1 MGARVRLLRPL
12 PRFGWYN
19 APVEV
24 DMTRE
29 QWLAASRLLGSDAVL
44 LEYRAPP
51 EVEAVI
57 ASILEA
63 GGPSDA
69 APVDVPPSTPRTI
82 PQRKRGR

>member
-12 PRFGWYN
+12 PRHGWYN

-29 QWLAASRLLGSDAVL
+29 QWLAASRLLGTDAVL
-44 LEYRAPP
+44 LDYQAPP

-57 ASILEA
+57 ASILDA
-63 GGPSDA
+63 GGPADV
-69 APVDVPPSTPRTI
+69 APVDVAPSPPRTI
-82 PQRKRGR
+82 PARKRKG

>member
-1 MGARVRLLRPL
+1 MSARVRLLRPL
-12 PRFGWYN
+12 PKMGYYN
-19 APVEV
+19 APAEV

-29 QWLAASRLLGSDAVL
+29 QWLAASSLLGSDAVL
-44 LEYRAPP
+44 LDYRSPP

-57 ASILEA
+57 ASILKA

-69 APVDVPPSTPRTI
+69 APVDVPQSTPRTV

>member
-12 PRFGWYN
+12 PRLGWYN
-19 APVEV
+19 APIEV

-29 QWLAASRLLGSDAVL
+29 QWLSASRLLGADAVL
-44 LEYRAPP
+44 LDYQAPP

-57 ASILEA
+57 ASILDA
-63 GGPSDA
+63 GGPSDV

-82 PQRKRGR
+82 PARKRKG

>member
-12 PRFGWYN
+12 PRLGFYN

-51 EVEAVI
+51 EVEVVI

-69 APVDVPPSTPRTI
+69 APVDVPSSTPKSL
-82 PQRKRGR
+82 PQRKRRG

>member
-12 PRFGWYN
+12 PRLGHYN

-63 GGPSDA
+63 GGPSDV
-69 APVDVPPSTPRTI
+69 APVDVPSSTPRSL
-82 PQRKRGR
+82 PPRKRKG

>member
-12 PRFGWYN
+12 PRLGFYN

-69 APVDVPPSTPRTI
+69 TPVDVPLSAPKVPVS
-82 PQRKRGR
+82 RKRRG

>member
-12 PRFGWYN
+12 PRLGFYN

-44 LEYRAPP
+44 LEYWAPP

-63 GGPSDA
+63 GGPSDV
-69 APVDVPPSTPRTI
+69 APVDVPPSIPRTTS
-82 PQRKRGR
+82 QRKRGR